1 MVKHIVLW
9 NFVAELSDA
18 EKTAAGNKMK
28 ELLEPIKE
36 LVPGTVEIQVIS
48 NQLSSSNRDIALVS
62 TFETVEALAAYQRSE
77 EHTSELQ
84 SRP

>member
-62 TFETVEALAAYQRSE
+62 TFETWRHWQLTRIILLMWRQENM
-77 EHTSELQ
+77 
-84 SRP
+84 